1 MLVDKVVM
9 CLQKV
14 AVYLNCDVDGRVLCN
29 SGDGVDLRCSYSKVV
44 RALAWT
50 VDGQTISARK
60 IRNDE
65 MVPTSADYRRRIARS
80 IAIRPL
86 QLPPRH
92 M

>member
-1 MLVDKVVM
+1 MAASFVIPVLVLEARLGLSLD
-9 CLQKV
+9 
-14 AVYLNCDVDGRVLCN
+14 R
-29 SGDGVDLRCSYSKVV
+29 R
-44 RALAWT
+44 
-50 VDGQTISARK
+50 DGQTVFWKK

-65 MVPTSADYRRRIARS
+65 MVPTSADYQRRIANA